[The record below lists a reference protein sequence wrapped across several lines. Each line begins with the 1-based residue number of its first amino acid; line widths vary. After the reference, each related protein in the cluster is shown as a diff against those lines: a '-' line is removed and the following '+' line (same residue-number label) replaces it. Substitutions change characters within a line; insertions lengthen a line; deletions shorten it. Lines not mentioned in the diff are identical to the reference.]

1 MSKKQ
6 ENLSHEEVWDD
17 SALINSWNEALQ
29 EYKKYHSIHAKGGSV
44 RDLEPQNKAKIE
56 TEPESEQP
64 QVSETAESVLT
75 SEKAEENKVR
85 TLVLVTCFTRISSL
99 RHGTK
104 PRSLH
109 RRNLKVSL
117 PFRYRLSLVLYKTK
131 ASRNSSCLG
140 IMLATTQGCMKVN
153 NKLNRS
159 TRLKRRNN
167 GISILPLKHGR
178 AVAINQRGCER
189 HEFGH
194 GFSVGQLPLMRRHK
208 IEIAIFSGVRA

>member
-6 ENLSHEEVWDD
+6 ENLTHEEVWDD

-44 RDLEPQNKAKIE
+44 RDLELQNQAEIE
-56 TEPESEQP
+56 AEPESEEP
-64 QVSETAESVLT
+64 RVTEIEESVLA
-75 SEKAEENKVR
+75 SEKAEENK
-85 TLVLVTCFTRISSL
+85 
-99 RHGTK
+99 
-104 PRSLH
+104 
-109 RRNLKVSL
+109 
-117 PFRYRLSLVLYKTK
+117 YKTK
-131 ASRNSSCLG
+131 VSRNSSCLG

-167 GISILPLKHGR
+167 SISILPLKHGR

-194 GFSVGQLPLMRRHK
+194 GFSVDQLPLMRRPK
-208 IEIAIFSGVRA
+208 IEIAVYSGPSTSSIAASFQFWYSNKLKRS